1 MAMLQLLSVSPKL
14 LIPVGGTALLLLVLV
29 AVGKVP
35 LSYNLRNLA
44 VRWRT
49 TFLTALAFTLVV
61 SLLTVMLAF
70 VKGMDKLTEG
80 SGQPGNVMVLSDGAT
95 DELFSTLAY
104 NDTNNVERERVIVD
118 ADDHPLQRSVEVEQ
132 YERGREHLYLC
143 SRETYLVVNQPI
155 PVAEGEP
162 EKRRFVQ
169 LRGLV
174 DPEVAGRVHGMQ
186 LHPGGI
192 WFSDAG
198 VRTLPGETNPAR
210 REAIEAVLG
219 EGVAR
224 ALGPD
229 QQKEHLE
236 VNDRF
241 ELGDRIWVVAGILQS
256 AGSTFD
262 SEIWAKQPIV
272 GPMFRKENYTSI
284 VLRTPDASSAKALA
298 AHLTKHFKT
307 AAVQA
312 QPEAEYYAK
321 LSETNQ
327 QFLVAII
334 FVSVVMA
341 IGGVFGVMNT
351 MFAAISQR
359 TKDIGVL
366 RILGFARW
374 QILISFFLETMVIAL
389 AGGLLGCA
397 LGYLVNGH
405 GATSIVG
412 SSMGGSPKSV
422 ALKLIVDANVLGAG
436 LLFTLIMGVL
446 GGLLPA
452 LSAMRL
458 KPLESLR

>member
-1 MAMLQLLSVSPKL
+1 MFPFLPVSPKL
-14 LIPVGGTALLLLVLV
+14 LGPLLGTVSVLIILFFL
-29 AVGKVP
+29 GKVP
-35 LSYNLRNLA
+35 IGYNLRNLA

-61 SLLTVMLAF
+61 SLLTVLLAF

-104 NDTNNVERERVIVD
+104 NDTNNVEREKAS
-118 ADDHPLQRSVEVEQ
+118 ADPDGRPLKQPVQVEQ
-132 YERGREHLYLC
+132 VERGKEKVYLC

-155 PVAEGEP
+155 RVAPGEP
-162 EKRRFVQ
+162 ERRRFVQ
-169 LRGLV
+169 VRGLV
-174 DPEVAGRVHGMQ
+174 DAEIAGLVHGIQ
-186 LHPGGI
+186 LEPGGS

-198 VRTLPGETNPAR
+198 VRAHAKGKPATGQ
-210 REAIEAVLG
+210 EAIEAVLG
-219 EGVAR
+219 AGVAR
-224 ALGPD
+224 VLGPD
-229 QQKEHLE
+229 QNKPNLE
-236 VNDRF
+236 VNDEF
-241 ELGDRIWVVAGILQS
+241 ELGDRKWVVAGILQS

-262 SEIWAKQPIV
+262 SEIWAKQPLV

-284 VLRTPDASSAKALA
+284 VLRTPDAASAKALA
-298 AHLTKHFKT
+298 SHLTKQFKT

-312 QPEAEYYAK
+312 QPETEYYAK

-359 TKDIGVL
+359 TKDIAVL
-366 RILGFARW
+366 RILGFARR

-389 AGGLLGCA
+389 VGGLLGCA
-397 LGYLVNGH
+397 LGSLVHGH

-412 SSMGGSPKSV
+412 TSMGGSPKSV
-422 ALKLIVDANVLGAG
+422 ALKLIVDGNVLGAG